1 LFFFFFPPPPTN
13 KWPRQKKFC
22 GFPGGGGG
30 GGGGWGITLDVNV
43 THGKMEASMNAVH
56 HSLDFCKCRL
66 YQTQREKLLLI

>member
-1 LFFFFFPPPPTN
+1 MFKVPNVLFHVHMVF
-13 KWPRQKKFC
+13 
-22 GFPGGGGG
+22 GGGA
-30 GGGGWGITLDVNV
+30 ITLDVNV